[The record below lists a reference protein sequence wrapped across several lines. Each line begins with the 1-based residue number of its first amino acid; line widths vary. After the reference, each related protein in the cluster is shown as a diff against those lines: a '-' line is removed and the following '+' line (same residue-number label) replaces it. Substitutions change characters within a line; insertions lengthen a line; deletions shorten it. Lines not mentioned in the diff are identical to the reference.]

1 VEASLWNNY
10 TPGVL
15 LCIGGARVDN
25 SKIKTTDIGKLMVKI
40 DADTKILIRRLEVIK
55 SGIEF
60 IIDGLTKIENGC
72 PDCGNDKVIPSKIE
86 FIDKKTKSVIC
97 SECGC
102 EYLYRD

>member
-1 VEASLWNNY
+1 M
-10 TPGVL
+10 
-15 LCIGGARVDN
+15 DN

-40 DADTKILIRRLEVIK
+40 DANTRILTRRLEVIK
-55 SGIEF
+55 SGIEL
-60 IIDGLTKIENGC
+60 IIDGLAKIDNGC
-72 PDCGNDKVIPSKIE
+72 PDCGNDKVILDKIE